1 MLANPKSFRARVSA
15 ALQRETEPLECLFPA
30 PPCDADRCENA
41 VKRRRDYGYAGKKK
55 KKWDEYLPH
64 RLNMEMRS
72 IFKRV
77 CYSKRH

>member
-41 VKRRRDYGYAGKKK
+41 VKRRRGCGYTLAKKRK
-55 KKWDEYLPH
+55 K
-64 RLNMEMRS
+64 NGMS
-72 IFKRV
+72 IFRIG
-77 CYSKRH
+77 